1 LRKGLIIAGVVL
13 AALIA
18 AALIVPSFLDWNK
31 YRGEIESVAEA
42 ATGRDVR
49 IEGDVSF
56 AVLPMPSLTAEK
68 VALANLPAG
77 EAKDMATLDALEVRV
92 GFWPLLF
99 GRVEVQKIV
108 LVKPVI
114 ALEVLPD
121 GRKNWEFAS
130 TKKEGQA
137 EASDGAIS
145 LQRFVIKDGTL
156 SYVDLATNKRHLA
169 KDINLSLSADG
180 RAGPFDAEG
189 RLSYRDVPIK
199 LDLSMGRR
207 DDKGAAPVK
216 AKLGLGNADVRL
228 DGDARLEDALGCSGE
243 FSAEADKLTSLLAA
257 AKRLGGGKEE
267 AMAFDQPLQAQGKI
281 AYGDDK
287 VAVSDLQASLGESQL
302 AGSLTLGLSDA
313 PTINAA
319 LKASSLDLDAILAAL
334 PPKPEDAP
342 AMTPDDLLKAFDLGD
357 FSGPIEVTA
366 DAIRYRGQSM
376 QQAEI
381 KIVTSPR
388 ETTIRRA
395 HLRLPGD
402 TDVTVSGALARDGDR
417 RFDGRVKM
425 SSKSLR
431 DLLQWLEAVP
441 ADVSANRLQAFS
453 LDGALTVLP
462 AAVIAKDATVKLDA
476 TTARGVL
483 RYDLGTP
490 RTLTLDASVDR
501 LNLDGYVAKD
511 TCTFGDDAAKPATPP
526 AAPKA
531 KAETLTTMTVKAR
544 IGQFSC
550 EELTGRDLAVDL
562 SMTEGGLAIR
572 KLSAAALAGL
582 AVDMTGTVRG
592 EGEKQRYKLSGK
604 ISGQSLAEA
613 NRVAPGLLPLPPNAV
628 KSGPVDVTFSLDG
641 APDRIAFN
649 TSGALGPS
657 RFSGVGAMTPAE
669 KGKEGFRSL
678 DATITLAG
686 NSLSAIIGQWE
697 LGLRAPLPQDDKPVS
712 LRGALKGPATA
723 LDLDLKADVAG
734 GQAAIT
740 GTLHRGGEAMTYEMK
755 VKVSGKDARAFVRG
769 LGVGFAEDAEPLGA
783 LNLATDITRSEKI
796 LNIKGLSGQFG
807 PVKINGAATV
817 NLAGAR
823 PMISGDF
830 SAGAIELD
838 RFMKPA
844 PKPDKAK
851 KDTPPPP
858 RPWSKEPFNT
868 AWLKTF
874 DANVKLRAD
883 SLTARGYR
891 FEQPKLTVVV
901 NNGQLRVDGLT
912 GKLFD
917 GDVALDF
924 AFGGAAKSPLNLKF
938 DIRNASMEK
947 ALTTAANT
955 KAVTGT
961 MNLSGAFSGAGASPY
976 DLARSIDGKAQIG
989 LSDGIVRGIDMPRLA
1004 NGLKTLRDTGG
1015 LGSLIGGALAGGQT
1029 KHKGFAGTVTS
1040 KDGELD
1046 LSNLVVE
1053 LEAAKAL
1060 LGAKVSLPNWS
1071 VASAGKLQ
1079 LNDQPQVPPIGVNIG
1094 GALNA
1099 PNVTYDT
1106 KAFRNHMAMEIGRAI
1121 LQSTTS
1127 GGGLK
1132 QLLQGKQPATTE
1144 TAPATEGTTT
1154 APSEAQ
1160 PSTQPAPAKPE
1171 DAGKVLFQELLKK
1184 LDKKKTPAE
1193 QPQQ

>member
-1 LRKGLIIAGVVL
+1 MRKGLIIAGVVL
-13 AALIA
+13 AALVA

-56 AVLPMPSLTAEK
+56 AILPMPSLIANK
-68 VALANLPAG
+68 VALANLPEG

-92 GFWPLLF
+92 GFWPLLT
-99 GRVEVQKIV
+99 GRVEVKKIV
-108 LVKPVI
+108 LVRPVI

-121 GRKNWEFAS
+121 GRKNWEFSGA
-130 TKKEGQA
+130 KKDEEA
-137 EASDGAIS
+137 DASDGAVS
-145 LQRFVIKDGTL
+145 LQRFIIEDGAI
-156 SYVDLATNKRHLA
+156 SYADLTTNKRHLA

-180 RAGPFDAEG
+180 AAGPYEADG
-189 RLSYRDVPIK
+189 RLTYRDVPLK
-199 LDLSMGRR
+199 LDLSMGRQ
-207 DDKGAAPVK
+207 DDKGVARIK
-216 AKLGLGNADVRL
+216 AELELGAADVRL
-228 DGDARLEDALGCSGE
+228 EGEAKLKEAIGFTGE
-243 FSAEADKLTSLLAA
+243 FSAKADKLTSLLAA
-257 AKRLGGGKEE
+257 AKRLGGSQEQ

-281 AYGDDK
+281 VYGDDQI
-287 VAVSDLQASLGESQL
+287 AVSDLQASLGESQL
-302 AGSLTLGLSDA
+302 AGSLTLGLRDA

-366 DAIRYRGQSM
+366 DAIKYRGQAM
-376 QQAEI
+376 RQAEI

-402 TDVTVSGALARDGDR
+402 TEVTASGALARDGDR
-417 RFDGRVKM
+417 RFDGRVKI
-425 SSKSLR
+425 SSKNLR
-431 DLLQWLEAVP
+431 NFLQWLEAVP
-441 ADVSANRLQAFS
+441 ADISANRLQAFS

-490 RTLTLDASVDR
+490 RTLTLDATVDR
-501 LNLDGYVAKD
+501 LNLDGYVTKG
-511 TCTFGDDAAKPATPP
+511 TCTFGDKAAAKPAAPPP
-526 AAPKA
+526 AKS
-531 KAETLTTMTVKAR
+531 ETPTTMTVKAR
-544 IGQFSC
+544 VGQFSC
-550 EELTGRDLAVDL
+550 EELTGHDIAVDL
-562 SMTEGGLAIR
+562 SMTEGVLAIR
-572 KLSAAALAGL
+572 KLTAAALAGL

-592 EGEKQRYKLSGK
+592 AGEKQTYKLNGK
-604 ISGQSLAEA
+604 ITGQSLVEA
-613 NRVAPGLLPLPPNAV
+613 NRVAPGLLPLPPNAI
-628 KSGPVDVTFSLDG
+628 KSGPVNVTFSLDG

-649 TSGALGPS
+649 TSGALGAS
-657 RFSGVGAMTPAE
+657 RFSGIGAMVPAE

-697 LGLRAPLPQDDKPVS
+697 LGLRAPAPQDDKPIS
-712 LRGALKGPATA
+712 LRGTLKGPATDLG
-723 LDLDLKADVAG
+723 LDLNADVAG

-740 GTLHRGGEAMTYEMK
+740 GTLHRGGEATTYEMK

-769 LGVGFAEDAEPLGA
+769 LGVGFAEEAEPLGA
-783 LNLATDITRSEKI
+783 LNLVTDIARSEKT
-796 LNIKGLSGQFG
+796 LSVKGLAGQFG
-807 PVKINGAATV
+807 PVTVNGSATV
-817 NLAGAR
+817 NLTGAR

-838 RFMKPA
+838 RFMRPVPKDAAKTKKGATAPPA
-844 PKPDKAK
+844 NA
-851 KDTPPPP
+851 
-858 RPWSKEPFNT
+858 WSKEPFNN
-868 AWLKTF
+868 AWMNTF

-883 SLTARGYR
+883 SLTARGYH
-891 FEQPKLTVVV
+891 FEKPQLTVVV
-901 NNGQLRVDGLT
+901 DNGQLRVDGLT

-917 GDVALDF
+917 GEVALDF

-947 ALTTAANT
+947 ALATVANT

-961 MNLSGAFSGAGASPY
+961 MNLSGAFSGAGASSY
-976 DLARSIDGKAQIG
+976 DLVRSIDGKALIG

-1004 NGLKTLRDTGG
+1004 KGLNTLRDTGG

-1029 KHKGFAGTVTS
+1029 KHKGFTGTVTS

-1053 LEAAKAL
+1053 LDAAKAL

-1099 PNVTYDT
+1099 PNVVYDT
-1106 KAFRNHMAMEIGRAI
+1106 KAFRNHMAMEIGRGI

-1132 QLLQGKQPATTE
+1132 QLLQGQQPATTE
-1144 TAPATEGTTT
+1144 TAPATEGTPA

-1160 PSTQPAPAKPE
+1160 PSPAPAPTKPE

-1184 LDKKKTPAE
+1184 LDKKKAPAE
-1193 QPQQ
+1193 EPQQ